1 MFQHMANCTCSITAA
16 GGNDVTLGPFLLL
29 LLEQLPLP
37 LERPAHFWRALMV
50 AHESGLSHRAP
61 GLRSALGV

>member
-29 LLEQLPLP
+29 RLDLDEAKRAGHFC
-37 LERPAHFWRALMV
+37 RPLMV
-50 AHESGLSHRAP
+50 AHKSGLSH
-61 GLRSALGV
+61 LALGLENEPGV